1 MSAKLKNVKTTSLN
15 SSYEELA
22 ERIENVTGRNVSDDA
37 IILAAGST
45 QVLTITDD
53 TGRSRSAVGEVSAA
67 GTKVRW
73 FAATAEDIGQVI
85 PLSLKSGG
93 SGKCDA
99 SRSQYVTDGT
109 PSLSVKFGGKVIDL
123 DSADAIGGIPGDYT
137 ADVEMYTIDTGG
149 TVHRADA
156 TIRVY
161 ARKRTD
167 WSTETVTFA
176 MGEALVSRGQ
186 FKPNRASRKV
196 LDQYGALNTA
206 DQKLAREYA
215 QASGATLTGERSAT
229 VAYPNGAGRQ
239 VWYVTVSGALK
250 KYTSE
255 APTATVVDGADCLD

>member
-22 ERIENVTGRNVSDDA
+22 ERIESVTERNVSDDA

-85 PLSLKSGG
+85 PLSIKSGG

-99 SRSQYVTDGT
+99 SRAQYVTDGT
-109 PSLSVKFGGKVIDL
+109 PKLSVKFGGKVIDL
-123 DSADAIGGIPGDYT
+123 ARADAIDGIPGDYS
-137 ADVEMYTIDTGG
+137 ADVEMFTIDTGG

-156 TIRVY
+156 TIRIY

-167 WSTETVTFA
+167 WNTETATFA
-176 MGEALVSRGQ
+176 LGEALVSRGQ
-186 FKPNRASRKV
+186 FKPNRAGRKT
-196 LDQYGALNTA
+196 LDQYGALNA
-206 DQKLAREYA
+206 VDQKLAREYA
-215 QASGATLTGERSAT
+215 AASGTTLTGERSAT
-229 VAYPNGAGRQ
+229 VAYPNGSGRN
-239 VWYVTVSGALK
+239 VWYVTVSGALRK
-250 KYTSE
+250 HTSE
-255 APTATVVDGADCLD
+255 APTTTDIDGADCLD